1 MVEYYVV
8 CSMSEEGIS
17 AQQLSRIFRHPLPG
31 TAAGG
36 DTLEAQMEALERRLV
51 EEALDEEKSLRQ
63 AARRLGVDASTLS
76 RKAKKY
82 GIELR

>member
-1 MVEYYVV
+1 
-8 CSMSEEGIS
+8 
-17 AQQLSRIFRHPLPG
+17 
-31 TAAGG
+31 
-36 DTLEAQMEALERRLV
+36 MEALERRLV

-63 AARRLGVDASTLS
+63 AAKRLGVDASTLS